1 MRILRAIRPRIIIPL
16 LFLVLPSLC
25 VVGQKI
31 EWESLIRDALS
42 RQKQETR
49 MHYLGLDGDTIFD
62 HQLVDVEYEPLPPTF
77 FAPAVFDTYEYI
89 DTLAL
94 HPTVGNMQSVKGHEM
109 WIVRE
114 NRRAAWL
121 RGVRQRYM
129 IENPQWVRYN
139 VTLLPEPPKK
149 YVATVD
155 PAESVIVITE
165 EAVDPSTLKA
175 GAPVDIPR
183 KNWIHSFDGS
193 VQFSQAYISPNWYQ
207 GGNNNINMIA
217 SVNYGVKLNQA
228 FYPNLLFETTV
239 QYKLAMASAP
249 SDEVHDYTISE
260 DLFLFTSKFGYRAHK
275 RWFYTVNAQLKT
287 QFLNNYKPN
296 SHDLTAAFMSPG
308 EFNLGLGMTYDYAN
322 EKKTVVFGA
331 SIAPLSYNLKT
342 CTRPGMDVTAYGIE
356 PGHTTVSQIG
366 SSAEL
371 KFKWQLRYNISYT
384 SRLFLFSD
392 YEYVQGDWEN
402 TFNFSINR
410 FLSTQ
415 LYLHLRY
422 DSSTPPVEN
431 SKWRVWQFKEILSF
445 GFAYKFTS

>member
-1 MRILRAIRPRIIIPL
+1 MRISRAIQQCIVTL
-16 LFLVLPSLC
+16 LFLMLSSLC
-25 VVGQKI
+25 AEGQRI
-31 EWESLIRDALS
+31 EWESLMRDALS
-42 RQKQETR
+42 RQQAAR
-49 MHYLGLDGDTIFD
+49 MPYLGLEGDTIFD
-62 HQLVDVEYEPLPPTF
+62 HQLVEMACEPLPPTF

-94 HPTVGNMQSVKGHEM
+94 RPTVLGTGTGGGGIGP

-114 NRRAAWL
+114 NRRTAWL

-129 IENPQWVRYN
+129 VENPQSVRYN
-139 VTLLPEPPKK
+139 VALLPEPPKK
-149 YVATVD
+149 YEATVD
-155 PAESVIVITE
+155 PAQSVIVISE
-165 EAVDPSTLKA
+165 KKVDPSTLTA

-183 KNWIHSFDGS
+183 KNWIHTFDGS

-217 SVNYGVKLNQA
+217 SVSYGVKLNQA

-249 SDEVHDYTISE
+249 ADEVHDYTISE

-308 EFNLGLGMTYDYAN
+308 EFNLGLGMTYDYSN

-342 CTRPGMDVTAYGIE
+342 CTRHGMDVTAYGIE

>member
-1 MRILRAIRPRIIIPL
+1 MSTVLVRFAVML
-16 LFLVLPSLC
+16 LVLLPLGAAAQEITLKSI
-25 VVGQKI
+25 VREMMDG
-31 EWESLIRDALS
+31 RPALS
-42 RQKQETR
+42 LP
-49 MHYLGLDGDTIFD
+49 YLGIDGDTIFD
-62 HQLVDVEYEPLPPTF
+62 HQLVDISAEPLPATF
-77 FAPAVFDTYEYI
+77 FAPPVFDTYEYL
-89 DTLAL
+89 DTALASPSL
-94 HPTVGNMQSVKGHEM
+94 FPERPLRFEP

-114 NRRAAWL
+114 NERDVYLRA
-121 RGVRQRYM
+121 VRQRFM
-129 IENPQWVRYN
+129 VENPQYVRYN
-139 VTLLPEPPKK
+139 VALLPEPPKK

-155 PAESVIVITE
+155 PAESVITITE
-165 EAVDPSTLKA
+165 ERVDPATLTT
-175 GAPVDIPR
+175 GIPVDIPR
-183 KNWIHSFDGS
+183 KNWIHTFDGAI
-193 VQFSQAYISPNWYQ
+193 QFSQAYISPNWYQ
-207 GGNNNINMIA
+207 GGNNNINMIT

-249 SDEVHDYTISE
+249 ADEVHDYTISE

-275 RWFYTVNAQLKT
+275 RWFYTVNMSLKT
-287 QFLNNYKPN
+287 QFLNNYKSN
-296 SHDLTAAFMSPG
+296 SHDITAAFMSPG
-308 EFNLGLGMTYDYAN
+308 EFNMGLGMTYDYAN
-322 EKKTVVFGA
+322 KKKTLVFGA
-331 SIAPLSYNLKT
+331 SVAPLSYNLKT

-356 PGHTTVSQIG
+356 LGHKTTSQVG

-371 KFKWQLRYNISYT
+371 KLSWQLRYNISYT

-392 YEYVQGDWEN
+392 YDYVQGDWEN

-445 GFAYKFTS
+445 GFAYKFNG